1 MMVRR
6 LRTEELLPDIIDNNV
21 RILFVGLAPSEYSAE
36 CGHYHAD
43 EDDEF
48 YQLLFDAKLTS
59 EQVMPHRDHRLPE
72 FRIGLTHLSN
82 TNTLADVDE
91 PDPVDYA
98 VGKLIRLVFTRK
110 PCIVC
115 FIGKAAF
122 KQFYDLPTDYG
133 LQKQRI
139 GTARVFVVP
148 DSHPARRK
156 DPQADVIKF
165 YRQLY
170 ESGKEHY
177 E

>member
-21 RILFVGLAPSEYSAE
+21 HILFVGLAPSEYSAE
-36 CGHYHAD
+36 CGHYYAD

-59 EQVMPHRDHRLPE
+59 EQVIPHRDHTLPE
-72 FRIGLTHLSN
+72 FRLGLTHLSN
-82 TNTLADVDE
+82 TKTFAEACE

-98 VGKLIRLVFTRK
+98 IGKLIRLVFTHK

-115 FIGKAAF
+115 FIGKVAF
-122 KQFYDLPTDYG
+122 KQFYDLPADYG
-133 LQKQRI
+133 VQKERI
-139 GTARVFVVP
+139 GSAKVFVVP
-148 DSHPARRK
+148 DSHPTRRNDLK
-156 DPQADVIKF
+156 ADVIKF

-170 ESGKEHY
+170 ELGKEHY